1 MNSQKYSVSVI
12 PFIIREGG
20 KISGH
25 VKSDCLCPSAYNG
38 FVFLL
43 VWKVLSVLHM
53 GKKGHCSWRTN
64 SASVSSTLQESLVTL
79 RWQLW
84 IGGAVLAAF
93 ILQSSSVG
101 VGRRVPCSRQSSWC
115 ERHSRPRSPQKHSG
129 IFTEQK
135 KKIIR
140 SCLLIK
146 LEASPVLP
154 KEQSSAIHHRF
165 LQVWMQE
172 LLQSSESPSHSKSLP
187 VVSNSDNSSS

>member
-12 PFIIREGG
+12 PFITREGG
-20 KISGH
+20 RISGH
-25 VKSDCLCPSAYNG
+25 VKSVCVFPSACNG

-53 GKKGHCSWRTN
+53 GKKGDCPWRTN
-64 SASVSSTLQESLVTL
+64 SASLSNTLQESLVTL
-79 RWQLW
+79 GWQLQ
-84 IGGAVLAAF
+84 IGGQCLLHLFCRVIQWAWGGGCRA
-93 ILQSSSVG
+93 
-101 VGRRVPCSRQSSWC
+101 VGRVHGVKDTVGHGHLRNTQGYLQNR
-115 ERHSRPRSPQKHSG
+115 
-129 IFTEQK
+129 K

-165 LQVWMQE
+165 LQVWMQK

>member
-12 PFIIREGG
+12 PFITREGG
-20 KISGH
+20 RISGH
-25 VKSDCLCPSAYNG
+25 VKSVCVFPSACNG

-53 GKKGHCSWRTN
+53 GKKGDCPWRTN
-64 SASVSSTLQESLVTL
+64 SASLSNTLQESLVTL
-79 RWQLW
+79 GWQLQ
-84 IGGAVLAAF
+84 IGG
-93 ILQSSSVG
+93 QSNSVG

-165 LQVWMQE
+165 LQVWMQK